1 VVTPIGK
8 VAGALLVTDATVQLS
23 EATGVPR
30 ATVAKQEPASVVA
43 VMFEGQAIVGIW
55 LSETVTVCVHVLVL
69 PAASTTVQVT
79 VVTPIGKV
87 AGASLETDA
96 TVQLSAVTGLPRSTV
111 AKQSPASVVAVR
123 FAGQTMLGA
132 SSSLT
137 VTNCSQVVLF
147 PAAST
152 TVQVTVV
159 TPIGKVAGAL
169 LVTDATAQLSAVTGL
184 PRATVAKQEPASVVA
199 VMFEG
204 QAIAGIWLSE
214 TVTVCVHVLVL
225 PAASTTVQV
234 TVVTPI
240 GKVAGASL
248 ETDATAQLSAVTGL
262 PRATVAK
269 QSPASV
275 VAVMFAGQEM
285 LGA

>member
-23 EATGVPR
+23 DATGDPS

-55 LSETVTVCVHVLVL
+55 LSDTVTVWVHVLVL
-69 PAASTTVQVT
+69 PALSTTVQVT

-87 AGASLETDA
+87 AGALFVTDA
-96 TVQLSAVTGLPRSTV
+96 TAQLSDVTGDPRATV
-111 AKQSPASVVAVR
+111 AKQEPRSVVAVM
-123 FAGQTMLGA
+123 FEGQAIVGIWL
-132 SSSLT
+132 SDT
-137 VTNCSQVVLF
+137 VTVWVHVLVL

-169 LVTDATAQLSAVTGL
+169 LVTDATAQLSDVTGD
-184 PRATVAKQEPASVVA
+184 PRATVAKQEPRSVVA

-204 QAIAGIWLSE
+204 QTMLGASLSD
-214 TVTVCVHVLVL
+214 TVTV
-225 PAASTTVQV
+225 
-234 TVVTPI
+234 
-240 GKVAGASL
+240 
-248 ETDATAQLSAVTGL
+248 
-262 PRATVAK
+262 
-269 QSPASV
+269 
-275 VAVMFAGQEM
+275 
-285 LGA
+285 